1 MFSDGLCGSSCAS
14 FAEELK
20 NIAGVKSVAV
30 GGRPEEKPMQ
40 AVSGSKGGEV
50 VPLYLFPE
58 YAGLLLNISSP
69 VGISTL
75 KSNDAALT
83 KIANV
88 PRLATR
94 AGDGATRIQS
104 QDQIRKGDSGATPL
118 QFIYDAADC
127 KVFYTAETF
136 SDPELAWKQAWDAFS
151 DDSKCVTG
159 STKHKSSISGGFK
172 AFGAKD
178 LTADD
183 QPEAPAGSGN
193 GNGKSAAPS
202 VRGSGGV
209 AALVVAVMAAALA
222 I

>member
-40 AVSGSKGGEV
+40 AVTGSKGGEV

-69 VGISTL
+69 LGLSTV

-104 QDQIRKGDSGATPL
+104 QDQIRKGDSSASPL
-118 QFIYDAADC
+118 HFIYDAADC
-127 KVFYTAETF
+127 KIFYTAETF
-136 SDPELAWKQAWDAFS
+136 SDPDAAWKQAWDAFS

-172 AFGAKD
+172 PFGAKE

-193 GNGKSAAPS
+193 GKSAAPS
-202 VRGSGGV
+202 VRASGGIAALLAALSV
-209 AALVVAVMAAALA
+209 AALV